1 MLRKRTHVGILALA
15 FAAMLLFC
23 VVFGGQQAYAQTAEE
38 REEEAVEEVDVD
50 NEIESRM
57 YAIISLSIGGSN
69 GEVWAEVRNDFTL
82 GFATI
87 LVYVELYSSASYQES
102 YTNMRLENRNFI
114 SDLNIFQTIG
124 ISAPTGGVQRYWM
137 ARTRYRIN
145 SGDWTEKVTNAW
157 LFDGDGNVLNK

>member
-102 YTNMRLENRNFI
+102 HTNMRLENRTFT
-114 SDLNIFQTIG
+114 SDLNIFQTVG

>member
-38 REEEAVEEVDVD
+38 RGGEAVEDVD
-50 NEIESRM
+50 ADSGIEARLFTNLT
-57 YAIISLSIGGSN
+57 LSIGGSN

-82 GFATI
+82 GFATVM
-87 LVYVELYSSASYQES
+87 VYVELYSSASYYES
-102 YTNMRLENRNFI
+102 HTNMRLENRTFT
-114 SDLNIFQTIG
+114 SDLNIFQTVG
-124 ISAPTGGVQRYWM
+124 VSAPTGGVQRYWL
-137 ARTRYRIN
+137 ARMRFKIN
-145 SGDWTEKVTNAW
+145 SGEWEDRVTNAW